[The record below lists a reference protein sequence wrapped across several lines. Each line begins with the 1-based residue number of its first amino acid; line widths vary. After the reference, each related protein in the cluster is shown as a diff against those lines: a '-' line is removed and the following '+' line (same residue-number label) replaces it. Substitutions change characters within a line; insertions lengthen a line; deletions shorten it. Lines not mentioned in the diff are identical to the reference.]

1 MNTIGRIGVLILWM
15 HTLTLVRSKDCQRES
30 FLRSRLYDSNFDIST
45 LESTYANRR
54 EVRVPCNIGHS
65 GFFKLV
71 CNDGE
76 WTSKG
81 KPCRPISCGHPGDA
95 QFAEFQLV
103 EGEDFVFGSKVVY
116 TCHKGYQMVSRIN
129 YRRCFVEG
137 WDGVVPVCEAQQCPF
152 IRVDNNV
159 FVNGDPEEATFGNV
173 IRFSCKSKLDIL
185 EGPSEIYCNEEGE
198 WSGRA
203 PKCKKLMCLVPEIEN
218 GYITEE
224 AREYSENEI
233 LYFSCNEKFKRRE
246 DRPSKCTKVGMR
258 AEWSPTPECEPTKCV
273 LQLPPLKGTT
283 YEPAFKSVFVPGE
296 TLRVTC
302 EGRFWIFSSRETVAE
317 TTCNDDGQWTI
328 NPVCKEVVCT
338 NEREYNVR
346 RWDVWWGQRIVMG
359 ATVEYSCIADYESS
373 DGSNLAKCTREGWK
387 PKPLCQEIICHR
399 MDIENAVNRDP
410 YSLTY
415 KNNKRV
421 YYECR
426 EGFTGSP
433 FRTCTANGWTGDSR
447 CTEITC
453 NRKYYSYAVIEGT
466 DKSVYKYNEQVDY
479 VCNNGYVGR
488 FTLTCGKGR
497 WKGTQSCMRKPC
509 NRPELMD
516 ANIRGADKQSYSNNE
531 KIQYVCTYSQEV
543 REAKCEEGVWTGITK
558 CSACPKAVIPHGFA
572 VGAQGDKLTY
582 TCDEGY
588 KLFNKGWWGEA
599 TCVNHLW
606 SGLEQCIGEMQCGEI
621 PAIANGEA
629 LTIQKPY
636 DENESTE
643 IRCNEGFEAQV
654 TRLSCHEGEWSSD
667 GSQLNTICT
676 ARASNCDA
684 PPKVDNAI
692 ITTTYKNNY
701 LTDSEVVYECRNK
714 YMLVGE
720 GSLRCLGRKWEEKN
734 ITCAL
739 YCDLPKDH
747 TITFKVHKDR
757 FVDGEVL
764 QYQCSENGE
773 YLNATCVDGKWD
785 KTVECDEITCNRK
798 YFPYAVIEGT
808 AKSVYKY
815 NEQVDYVCNNGYV
828 GRFTLTCGKGRWK
841 GTQSCMRKPC
851 NRPELMDANI
861 RGVVKQSYSNNDKIQ
876 YDCTNSQEVHEA
888 KCEEGVWTGITNC
901 SELKCLVPEIENGYI
916 TEEASEYREN
926 EILYFR
932 CNRTFKR
939 REDRPSKCTKVGMR
953 AEWSPTPECEPTK
966 CVLQLPP
973 LEGTTYEPAF
983 KSVFVPGETLRVT
996 CEGRFWI
1003 FSSRE
1008 TVAETTCNDDGQWTI
1023 NPVCKEVVCTNERE
1037 YNVRRWD
1044 VWWGQ
1049 RIVMGDTVEYS
1060 CIADYESSDG
1070 SNLAKCTRE
1079 GWKPKPLCQEIIC
1092 HRMDIEN
1099 AVNRDP
1105 YSLTYKNNKRVYYEC
1120 REGFTGS
1127 PFRTCTANG
1136 WTGDSRCTEITCNRK
1151 YFPYAVIE
1159 GTAKSVYKYN
1169 EQVDYVCNNGYVGRF
1184 TLTCGKGRWK
1194 GTQSC
1199 MRKPCNRPELM
1210 DANIRGAVKQSYS
1223 NNEKIQY
1230 VCTYSQEVHEAKCEE
1245 GVWTG
1250 ITNCSEAEGQVNGSP
1265 PLVLFLRLK
1274 TRHDAADSR

>member
-516 ANIRGADKQSYSNNE
+516 ANIRG
-531 KIQYVCTYSQEV
+531 
-543 REAKCEEGVWTGITK
+543 
-558 CSACPKAVIPHGFA
+558 
-572 VGAQGDKLTY
+572 
-582 TCDEGY
+582 
-588 KLFNKGWWGEA
+588 
-599 TCVNHLW
+599 
-606 SGLEQCIGEMQCGEI
+606 
-621 PAIANGEA
+621 
-629 LTIQKPY
+629 
-636 DENESTE
+636 
-643 IRCNEGFEAQV
+643 
-654 TRLSCHEGEWSSD
+654 
-667 GSQLNTICT
+667 
-676 ARASNCDA
+676 
-684 PPKVDNAI
+684 
-692 ITTTYKNNY
+692 
-701 LTDSEVVYECRNK
+701 
-714 YMLVGE
+714 
-720 GSLRCLGRKWEEKN
+720 
-734 ITCAL
+734 
-739 YCDLPKDH
+739 
-747 TITFKVHKDR
+747 
-757 FVDGEVL
+757 
-764 QYQCSENGE
+764 
-773 YLNATCVDGKWD
+773 
-785 KTVECDEITCNRK
+785 
-798 YFPYAVIEGT
+798 
-808 AKSVYKY
+808 
-815 NEQVDYVCNNGYV
+815 
-828 GRFTLTCGKGRWK
+828 
-841 GTQSCMRKPC
+841 
-851 NRPELMDANI
+851 
-861 RGVVKQSYSNNDKIQ
+861 VVKQSYSNNDKIQ

>member
-387 PKPLCQEIICHR
+387 PKPLCQEI
-399 MDIENAVNRDP
+399 
-410 YSLTY
+410 
-415 KNNKRV
+415 
-421 YYECR
+421 
-426 EGFTGSP
+426 
-433 FRTCTANGWTGDSR
+433 
-447 CTEITC
+447 TC

-516 ANIRGADKQSYSNNE
+516 ANIR
-531 KIQYVCTYSQEV
+531 
-543 REAKCEEGVWTGITK
+543 
-558 CSACPKAVIPHGFA
+558 
-572 VGAQGDKLTY
+572 GDKLTY

-785 KTVECDEITCNRK
+785 KTVECDVKPCVLPE
-798 YFPYAVIEGT
+798 ET
-808 AKSVYKY
+808 A
-815 NEQVDYVCNNGYV
+815 NGYYE
-828 GRFTLTCGKGRWK
+828 LIKGEEFVF
-841 GTQSCMRKPC
+841 GS
-851 NRPELMDANI
+851 I
-861 RGVVKQSYSNNDKIQ
+861 IQ
-876 YDCTNSQEVHEA
+876 YFCNEGYQMVSRVDTRTCMFDKWTNHVPV
-888 KCEEGVWTGITNC
+888 CE
-901 SELKCLVPEIENGYI
+901 
-916 TEEASEYREN
+916 
-926 EILYFR
+926 
-932 CNRTFKR
+932 
-939 REDRPSKCTKVGMR
+939 PSKCN
-953 AEWSPTPECEPTK
+953 
-966 CVLQLPP
+966 LPP
-973 LEGTTYEPAF
+973 EDGQVVVKGLPENNQAILPDRFLRFSCE
-983 KSVFVPGETLRVT
+983 VPGKYLN
-996 CEGRFWI
+996 G
-1003 FSSRE
+1003 SSLL
-1008 TVAETTCNDDGQWTI
+1008 VCGKDGQWDKPFPTCEDI
-1023 NPVCKEVVCTNERE
+1023 TCDAEEMHNFLRAWGLPRENGKMKIGHKLQFECVNGFALDGRGELTCLENGKWDAPFPTCSENCRITDVPWSVGIISGHRRYSQVRKGQIVKFSCKGPATFLHGTSEVECLDNGQWSQPFPTCGGPLKCGRPPGLENGDLRE
-1037 YNVRRWD
+1037 ILQYEYQHGAR
-1044 VWWGQ
+1044 
-1049 RIVMGDTVEYS
+1049 VEYACQNLYVLAGS
-1060 CIADYESSDG
+1060 PYTTCHNGKWVGSMRCLKPCVVTAADMRRRNIDFRDKRGQERMYAAHNDRITFR
-1070 SNLAKCTRE
+1070 CTYGTP
-1079 GWKPKPLCQEIIC
+1079 GW
-1092 HRMDIEN
+1092 
-1099 AVNRDP
+1099 AVNMGRYCNDGVMVLP
-1105 YSLTYKNNKRVYYEC
+1105 
-1120 REGFTGS
+1120 
-1127 PFRTCTANG
+1127 TC
-1136 WTGDSRCTEITCNRK
+1136 S
-1151 YFPYAVIE
+1151 
-1159 GTAKSVYKYN
+1159 
-1169 EQVDYVCNNGYVGRF
+1169 
-1184 TLTCGKGRWK
+1184 
-1194 GTQSC
+1194 
-1199 MRKPCNRPELM
+1199 
-1210 DANIRGAVKQSYS
+1210 
-1223 NNEKIQY
+1223 
-1230 VCTYSQEVHEAKCEE
+1230 
-1245 GVWTG
+1245 
-1250 ITNCSEAEGQVNGSP
+1250 
-1265 PLVLFLRLK
+1265 
-1274 TRHDAADSR
+1274 

>member
-328 NPVCKEVVCT
+328 NPVCKE
-338 NEREYNVR
+338 
-346 RWDVWWGQRIVMG
+346 
-359 ATVEYSCIADYESS
+359 
-373 DGSNLAKCTREGWK
+373 
-387 PKPLCQEIICHR
+387 
-399 MDIENAVNRDP
+399 
-410 YSLTY
+410 
-415 KNNKRV
+415 
-421 YYECR
+421 
-426 EGFTGSP
+426 
-433 FRTCTANGWTGDSR
+433 
-447 CTEITC
+447 ITC

-497 WKGTQSCMRKPC
+497 WKGTQSCMKGKPC

-785 KTVECDEITCNRK
+785 KTVECD
-798 YFPYAVIEGT
+798 G
-808 AKSVYKY
+808 
-815 NEQVDYVCNNGYV
+815 
-828 GRFTLTCGKGRWK
+828 
-841 GTQSCMRKPC
+841 KPC

-1250 ITNCSEAEGQVNGSP
+1250 ITNCSG
-1265 PLVLFLRLK
+1265 LK

>member
-328 NPVCKEVVCT
+328 NPVCKE
-338 NEREYNVR
+338 
-346 RWDVWWGQRIVMG
+346 
-359 ATVEYSCIADYESS
+359 
-373 DGSNLAKCTREGWK
+373 
-387 PKPLCQEIICHR
+387 
-399 MDIENAVNRDP
+399 
-410 YSLTY
+410 
-415 KNNKRV
+415 
-421 YYECR
+421 
-426 EGFTGSP
+426 
-433 FRTCTANGWTGDSR
+433 
-447 CTEITC
+447 ITC

-497 WKGTQSCMRKPC
+497 WKGTQSCMKGKPC

-785 KTVECDEITCNRK
+785 KTVECD
-798 YFPYAVIEGT
+798 G
-808 AKSVYKY
+808 
-815 NEQVDYVCNNGYV
+815 
-828 GRFTLTCGKGRWK
+828 
-841 GTQSCMRKPC
+841 KPC

-916 TEEASEYREN
+916 TEEAREYREN
-926 EILYFR
+926 EILHFS
-932 CNRTFKR
+932 CNEKFKR

-953 AEWSPTPECEPTK
+953 AEWSPTPECEPIK
-966 CVLQLPP
+966 CLLQLPP

-996 CEGRFWI
+996 CEGRFNI
-1003 FSSRE
+1003 VSPQE
-1008 TVAETTCNDDGQWTI
+1008 TAAETTCNDDGQWTI

-1136 WTGDSRCTEITCNRK
+1136 WTGDSRCTGN
-1151 YFPYAVIE
+1151 PV
-1159 GTAKSVYKYN
+1159 
-1169 EQVDYVCNNGYVGRF
+1169 
-1184 TLTCGKGRWK
+1184 
-1194 GTQSC
+1194 
-1199 MRKPCNRPELM
+1199 LM
-1210 DANIRGAVKQSYS
+1210 Y
-1223 NNEKIQY
+1223 
-1230 VCTYSQEVHEAKCEE
+1230 
-1245 GVWTG
+1245 
-1250 ITNCSEAEGQVNGSP
+1250 
-1265 PLVLFLRLK
+1265 LFCWLLM
-1274 TRHDAADSR
+1274 

>member
-497 WKGTQSCMRKPC
+497 WKGTQSCMKGKPC

-785 KTVECDEITCNRK
+785 KTVECD
-798 YFPYAVIEGT
+798 G
-808 AKSVYKY
+808 
-815 NEQVDYVCNNGYV
+815 
-828 GRFTLTCGKGRWK
+828 
-841 GTQSCMRKPC
+841 KPC

-916 TEEASEYREN
+916 TEEAREYREN
-926 EILYFR
+926 EILHFS
-932 CNRTFKR
+932 CNEKFKR

-953 AEWSPTPECEPTK
+953 AEWSPTPECEPIK
-966 CVLQLPP
+966 CLLQLPP

-996 CEGRFWI
+996 CEGRFNI
-1003 FSSRE
+1003 VSPQE
-1008 TVAETTCNDDGQWTI
+1008 TAAETTCNDDGQWTI
-1023 NPVCKEVVCTNERE
+1023 NPVCK
-1037 YNVRRWD
+1037 
-1044 VWWGQ
+1044 
-1049 RIVMGDTVEYS
+1049 
-1060 CIADYESSDG
+1060 
-1070 SNLAKCTRE
+1070 
-1079 GWKPKPLCQEIIC
+1079 
-1092 HRMDIEN
+1092 
-1099 AVNRDP
+1099 
-1105 YSLTYKNNKRVYYEC
+1105 
-1120 REGFTGS
+1120 
-1127 PFRTCTANG
+1127 
-1136 WTGDSRCTEITCNRK
+1136 EITCNRK

>member
-447 CTEITC
+447 CT
-453 NRKYYSYAVIEGT
+453 
-466 DKSVYKYNEQVDY
+466 
-479 VCNNGYVGR
+479 
-488 FTLTCGKGR
+488 
-497 WKGTQSCMRKPC
+497 
-509 NRPELMD
+509 
-516 ANIRGADKQSYSNNE
+516 
-531 KIQYVCTYSQEV
+531 
-543 REAKCEEGVWTGITK
+543 
-558 CSACPKAVIPHGFA
+558 
-572 VGAQGDKLTY
+572 
-582 TCDEGY
+582 
-588 KLFNKGWWGEA
+588 
-599 TCVNHLW
+599 
-606 SGLEQCIGEMQCGEI
+606 
-621 PAIANGEA
+621 
-629 LTIQKPY
+629 
-636 DENESTE
+636 
-643 IRCNEGFEAQV
+643 
-654 TRLSCHEGEWSSD
+654 
-667 GSQLNTICT
+667 
-676 ARASNCDA
+676 
-684 PPKVDNAI
+684 
-692 ITTTYKNNY
+692 
-701 LTDSEVVYECRNK
+701 
-714 YMLVGE
+714 
-720 GSLRCLGRKWEEKN
+720 
-734 ITCAL
+734 
-739 YCDLPKDH
+739 
-747 TITFKVHKDR
+747 
-757 FVDGEVL
+757 
-764 QYQCSENGE
+764 
-773 YLNATCVDGKWD
+773 
-785 KTVECDEITCNRK
+785 EITCNRK

>member
-328 NPVCKEVVCT
+328 NPVCKE
-338 NEREYNVR
+338 
-346 RWDVWWGQRIVMG
+346 
-359 ATVEYSCIADYESS
+359 
-373 DGSNLAKCTREGWK
+373 
-387 PKPLCQEIICHR
+387 
-399 MDIENAVNRDP
+399 
-410 YSLTY
+410 
-415 KNNKRV
+415 
-421 YYECR
+421 
-426 EGFTGSP
+426 
-433 FRTCTANGWTGDSR
+433 
-447 CTEITC
+447 ITC

-497 WKGTQSCMRKPC
+497 WKGTQSCMKGKPC

-785 KTVECDEITCNRK
+785 KTVECD
-798 YFPYAVIEGT
+798 G
-808 AKSVYKY
+808 
-815 NEQVDYVCNNGYV
+815 
-828 GRFTLTCGKGRWK
+828 
-841 GTQSCMRKPC
+841 KPC

-916 TEEASEYREN
+916 TEEAREYREN
-926 EILYFR
+926 EILHFS
-932 CNRTFKR
+932 CNEKFKR

-1250 ITNCSEAEGQVNGSP
+1250 ITNCSG
-1265 PLVLFLRLK
+1265 LK